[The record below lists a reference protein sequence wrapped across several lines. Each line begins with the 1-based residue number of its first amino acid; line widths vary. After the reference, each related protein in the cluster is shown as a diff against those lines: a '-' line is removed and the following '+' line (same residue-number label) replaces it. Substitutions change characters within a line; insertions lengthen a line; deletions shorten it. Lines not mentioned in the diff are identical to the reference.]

1 MPYIFF
7 FFTHVLFF
15 IVKKKKKDR
24 KKPKPY
30 PHYSRSKLTCTT
42 LDLCTPIHLVG
53 LWVFRE
59 TCCGKKK
66 KKKNFPNRRQ
76 SNLCKFNK
84 PRFSQHFIH
93 NNECLSD
100 IREGKAEDG
109 KFLSY
114 SSIDLVLELRSVI
127 LPSQTTVPCYYIK
140 YHSRGTRGF
149 LIDHSFLPLFLFQYC

>member
-1 MPYIFF
+1 M
-7 FFTHVLFF
+7 
-15 IVKKKKKDR
+15 
-24 KKPKPY
+24 
-30 PHYSRSKLTCTT
+30 
-42 LDLCTPIHLVG
+42 
-53 LWVFRE
+53 E
-59 TCCGKKK
+59 KKK
-66 KKKNFPNRRQ
+66 KKKTFQ
-76 SNLCKFNK
+76 TEDNLISANLTSQDSHSILYIIMNVFLTPKFTVM
-84 PRFSQHFIH
+84 PH
-93 NNECLSD
+93 